1 MEYGIYAA
9 VFILLLGIVALIAWG
24 TRRGAGTERISALDK
39 LDSGD
44 PNAWSDTRRAELARP
59 ASERLLAPAIKSLSG
74 VARGITPGGRIKKLE
89 RKIESAG
96 RPWNL
101 DVNGLLVIKL
111 ISLAVGLIVLVI
123 LAAFRWIPVVWFVV
137 LALFVIVFTYY
148 LPDLVIRSSAQTR
161 KEDIARA
168 LPDFLDLL
176 TVSVEAGLGLD
187 SAMAKIAERP
197 TRSAAGGDPHHAPS
211 DPDGQGP
218 SCGAA
223 RVRRPLRCGGSHQ
236 LHQRPHPVAATGSE
250 SGAGAARAVRDHPYH
265 AAAAHRGS
273 GSEGA
278 GQDADPVDP
287 RGGGIFPTMFVVILG
302 PAAIRIYSVLMK

>member
-44 PNAWSDTRRAELARP
+44 PNAFRRAELARP

-187 SAMAKIAERP
+187 SAMAKIAERL
-197 TRSAAGGDPHHAPS
+197 H
-211 DPDGQGP
+211 GP
-218 SCGAA
+218 
-223 RVRRPLRCGGSHQ
+223 LQ
-236 LHQRPHPVAATGSE
+236 EEILITLHQIRMGKARPVALREFADRCDVEDLTNFISALIQSQQLGVSLGQVLRVQSE
-250 SGAGAARAVRDHPYH
+250 TIRIMQRQRIEARAQK
-265 AAAAHRGS
+265 A
-273 GSEGA
+273 
-278 GQDADPVDP
+278 PVKMLIP
-287 RGGGIFPTMFVVILG
+287 LILCIFPTMFVVILG